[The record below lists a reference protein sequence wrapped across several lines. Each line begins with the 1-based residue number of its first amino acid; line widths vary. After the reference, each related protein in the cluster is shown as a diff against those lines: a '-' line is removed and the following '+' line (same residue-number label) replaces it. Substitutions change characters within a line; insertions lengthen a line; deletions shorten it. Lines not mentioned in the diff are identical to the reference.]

1 MANIDTEIQELKARW
16 AREAAEQKQRAADAQ
31 MARLE
36 AVRDRLRSGEMPLH
50 ACLCTQCLRAR
61 LTCDPALVCEQGTR
75 DPSWWGD
82 GPRKPRETVTDGG
95 RARKS

>member
-1 MANIDTEIQELKARW
+1 MDHIDEEIDALKARW
-16 AREAAEQKQRAADAQ
+16 ATEEQERKQRAADAQ

-75 DPSWWGD
+75 DASWWGN
-82 GPRKPRETVTDGG
+82 GPRKPLP
-95 RARKS
+95 RKPL

>member
-1 MANIDTEIQELKARW
+1 MDHIDKEIQELKTRW
-16 AREAAEQKQRAADAQ
+16 ETEEREQKQRQADAQ
-31 MARLE
+31 MRSLE

-50 ACLCTQCLRAR
+50 SCLCPQCLRAR
-61 LTCDPALVCEQGTR
+61 LTCDPSLVCEQGKR
-75 DPSWWGD
+75 DASWWGD